1 MKTGEFRE
9 YIEFQSP
16 AASQVRDDYGHRTDD
31 ASNYSSEFYAWAN
44 VGVKNDLTAEI
55 LVRHST
61 DATQIAAKWRLVREN
76 GSKWIITGAFDA
88 DGDRIAITILAEPE

>member
-16 AASQVRDDYGHRTDD
+16 ASSQVRDDYGHRTDD

-55 LVRHST
+55 LV
-61 DATQIAAKWRLVREN
+61 
-76 GSKWIITGAFDA
+76 
-88 DGDRIAITILAEPE
+88 